1 MSSKVQA
8 SIKLNPRPIIY
19 ESAEHGGDDANGD
32 PNLLS
37 AIESNIQESFDEI
50 DILRGTIQYWESRR
64 TATDPRERER
74 LMEAFRIMHGEL
86 LGLTARMKGLLD
98 RATLA
103 PGV

>member
-8 SIKLNPRPIIY
+8 SVRLNPQSIVY
-19 ESAEHGGDDANGD
+19 DSADHNGEDAGSE
-32 PNLLS
+32 PTLLR
-37 AIESNIQESFDEI
+37 ALETNIRESFDEI

-64 TATDPRERER
+64 AASDPEERDR

-98 RATLA
+98 RTGLA